1 MSKNLMLTICLGILL
16 APWLLSPVAADE
28 TLQLRTVVTLPLLPN
43 GSQSVLRSF
52 DISFVNPRNHTY
64 ALAASALS
72 ATGTGPASQPGIVII
87 HTPSKQAK
95 LLAVGQF
102 AGSCSIPPA
111 PPVTYVGPNGVIV
124 IEKGADADIWAGD
137 GAIFSPSCAPNANN
151 TNVATYSNV
160 KVLDLHTGAIKKV
173 VSTGGVRRADELC
186 YNPLSDVVLVANSDP
201 LDNFVTFIGDDDYQ
215 VLGKIKFDGND
226 PDGNNIQAK
235 GIEHCQF
242 NPRDGKFYLNISAT
256 VTNGVA
262 GPGMVLRISAQ
273 APFQVEAAFTIA
285 TATGCTGPQ
294 GMAIGP
300 RHQIALGCG
309 GTNSLIIDDRD
320 GTTIATVAG
329 EGGAGQ
335 AWYNPG
341 SNHYYFARLGP
352 GILGVEDAGPPPQ
365 ADTPDT
371 PTAGFSHSVAADPH
385 KNQVYVPI
393 RTSTITQTASV
404 CGSKGGMDILGCI
417 AIYDSPADT
426 DDCIAD
432 DDPVIGV
439 NDDGD
444 EQFRRQRCIK
454 N

>member
-1 MSKNLMLTICLGILL
+1 
-16 APWLLSPVAADE
+16 
-28 TLQLRTVVTLPLLPN
+28 
-43 GSQSVLRSF
+43 
-52 DISFVNPRNHTY
+52 
-64 ALAASALS
+64 
-72 ATGTGPASQPGIVII
+72 
-87 HTPSKQAK
+87 
-95 LLAVGQF
+95 
-102 AGSCSIPPA
+102 
-111 PPVTYVGPNGVIV
+111 
-124 IEKGADADIWAGD
+124 
-137 GAIFSPSCAPNANN
+137 
-151 TNVATYSNV
+151 
-160 KVLDLHTGAIKKV
+160 
-173 VSTGGVRRADELC
+173 
-186 YNPLSDVVLVANSDP
+186 
-201 LDNFVTFIGDDDYQ
+201 
-215 VLGKIKFDGND
+215 
-226 PDGNNIQAK
+226 
-235 GIEHCQF
+235 
-242 NPRDGKFYLNISAT
+242 
-256 VTNGVA
+256 
-262 GPGMVLRISAQ
+262 
-273 APFQVEAAFTIA
+273 
-285 TATGCTGPQ
+285 
-294 GMAIGP
+294 MAIGP

-320 GTTIATVAG
+320 GTTIEIVTG
-329 EGGAGQ
+329 EGGADQ

-365 ADTPDT
+365 ADTHT